1 MLPFFTLT
9 IYFPASIILYLRNS
23 ICFFGNKAVRATYYS
38 YEEAVNY
45 LPILKRNWER
55 EKETKTL
62 LMAKAKVL
70 RIYFI
75 FVLIRGV
82 NFNFAVFPTA

>member
-45 LPILKRNWER
+45 LPI
-55 EKETKTL
+55 
-62 LMAKAKVL
+62 
-70 RIYFI
+70 
-75 FVLIRGV
+75 
-82 NFNFAVFPTA
+82 